1 MFKPFLDLLNDY
13 NSKSILRGVENEQHE
28 ITTRIIKT
36 TARTAEKKT
45 THIDYHRSFRCRRC
59 FCSYLL
65 FAPHEKSISAY
76 ANQSGPSV
84 GDPNA
89 PIIVEQFSNFTCSHC
104 RNFALESEAD
114 FIKNY
119 VDTGKVYLTYYNFQ
133 FSNDESV
140 NGAEAAYCA
149 GEQNSFFEYK
159 KSVYLNVQFSGAF
172 AENNI
177 QKYARDLD
185 LNMDEFNEC
194 LESDRMLEVIT
205 QSRDYA
211 QEVGAEYT
219 PMFRVNGQLV
229 FANELND
236 TIDNLLANAAN

>member
-1 MFKPFLDLLNDY
+1 MNSTKSQRELLKQQREQQKRKQLITIIIGVVVVVAVFAVIYFLPRM
-13 NSKSILRGVENEQHE
+13 SKSIN
-28 ITTRIIKT
+28 
-36 TARTAEKKT
+36 
-45 THIDYHRSFRCRRC
+45 
-59 FCSYLL
+59 
-65 FAPHEKSISAY
+65 AY
-76 ANQSGPSV
+76 ANQDGPSV

-89 PIIVEQFSNFTCSHC
+89 PVKVEQFSNFTCSHC
-104 RNFALESEAD
+104 RDFALESEAD

-119 VDTGKVYLTYYNFQ
+119 VDTGKVYLTYYNYQ

-185 LNMDEFNEC
+185 LNMDEFNAC